1 MFSRNRIERIEAIVC
16 KAGEEATLAD
26 VDFEVSIPEGQ
37 AIHDYWREAFE
48 GQDVDY
54 FVTPN
59 KEAGTTRL
67 LLVFPEDKVNG
78 SEFELETAWYWM
90 NPNTEDWEIADHHLF
105 RHVSDHI
112 HKANGFHLLT
122 KIVNTYGEQSPYESE
137 HAILAKTPVRDFN
150 ALALEVNRTR
160 GMEGDVS
167 EELWQEAVDTLV
179 ALREQAE
186 LELTECEN
194 LNSVFENALTTEF
207 VDDLLGGR
215 ENAAALTERTAV
227 SLEELTK
234 KVKAIKRVEKHLDK
248 FRAFIERDAE

>member
-1 MFSRNRIERIEAIVC
+1 
-16 KAGEEATLAD
+16 
-26 VDFEVSIPEGQ
+26 
-37 AIHDYWREAFE
+37 
-48 GQDVDY
+48 
-54 FVTPN
+54 
-59 KEAGTTRL
+59 
-67 LLVFPEDKVNG
+67 
-78 SEFELETAWYWM
+78 
-90 NPNTEDWEIADHHLF
+90 
-105 RHVSDHI
+105 
-112 HKANGFHLLT
+112 
-122 KIVNTYGEQSPYESE
+122 
-137 HAILAKTPVRDFN
+137 
-150 ALALEVNRTR
+150 
-160 GMEGDVS
+160 
-167 EELWQEAVDTLV
+167 LV